1 MIISVDLGEGEM
13 RLDGTGCN
21 CEHWFIAGVCTIE
34 LQYKVG
40 FRTGQGIL

>member
-13 RLDGTGCN
+13 RLDGTGYN
-21 CEHWFIAGVCTIE
+21 GEHWFIVSICTIE

-40 FRTGQGIL
+40 CRTGPGIL